1 MLRKLLAII
10 GVCFITGN
18 LHAELRW
25 DKPVQEFHRTP
36 QDKFV
41 EAKFTFKNTGST
53 PVTIEKV
60 RTSCGCTTADLPKK
74 TYAPGEQGE
83 LAVKFSFGGRV
94 GAQRKLVRVFSTDR
108 GDEPTVLDLTVF
120 INEPVTVSPGLLLW
134 RVGSPDAAKT
144 VQLTMSPEQP
154 VKVKSVSSTNPRVT
168 ASLQTVKAGEQY
180 LISVKPAD
188 TTAREAAEIKVETDF
203 PPDSPRI
210 YTIYA
215 RVK

>member
-1 MLRKLLAII
+1 MLRKLLAFAC
-10 GVCFITGN
+10 VCLITGN

-41 EAKFTFKNTGST
+41 EAKFTFKNTGAT
-53 PVTIEKV
+53 PVTIDKV

-83 LAVKFSFGGRV
+83 LTVKFSFGGRN
-94 GAQRKLVRVFSTDR
+94 GAQRKLIRVFSNDR
-108 GDEPTVLDLTVF
+108 GDEPAVLDLRVYIT
-120 INEPVTVSPGLLLW
+120 EPVNVSSSLVLW
-134 RVGSPDAAKT
+134 RVGSPSDAKT
-144 VQLTMSPEQP
+144 VQLTMDPQHP
-154 VKVKSVSSTNPRVT
+154 VKVKSVSSTNPRLA

-180 LISVKPAD
+180 VVSVKPAD

-203 PPDSPRI
+203 PPDAPRT

>member
-1 MLRKLLAII
+1 MLPKLLAFV

-36 QDKFV
+36 QDKYV
-41 EAKFTFKNTGST
+41 EAKFTFKNNGST

-60 RTSCGCTTADLPKK
+60 RTSCGCTTADLAKK

-83 LAVKFSFGGRV
+83 LAVKFSFGGRI
-94 GAQRKLVRVFSTDR
+94 GAQRKLVRVFSSDR
-108 GDEPTVLDLTVF
+108 GDEPSVLDLRVF
-120 INEPVTVSPGLLLW
+120 ITQPVTVSPSLLLW
-134 RVGSPDAAKT
+134 RVGSPNEPKM
-144 VQLTMSPEQP
+144 VQLTMNPEQP
-154 VKVKSVSSTNPRVT
+154 VKVKKVSSTNPRVS
-168 ASLQTVKAGEQY
+168 ASLQPVKAGEQY
-180 LISVKPAD
+180 FVSVKPVD

-203 PPDSPRI
+203 PPDAPRT
-210 YTIYA
+210 YTIHV